1 MSWRRPQSAEA
12 AFSVPVD
19 PDVGTDDATLVAAAR
34 ADRQAFL
41 ALYDRYLPSV
51 HRYCYLKLGDRESAE
66 DATSEVF
73 LKALAGLAG
82 YRASGSG
89 AFAGWLFRI
98 ARNTVIDQQRTRQ
111 HAVLTDEAAA
121 QLVDPD
127 ALPDELAITRSDLGR
142 LYAALDRLSEDKR
155 AVLELQLAGLT
166 TSEVAATLRRSQGAV
181 RVLRFRAQHQLR
193 TLLDVSALELQPH
206 RGGHP

>member
-1 MSWRRPQSAEA
+1 M
-12 AFSVPVD
+12 
-19 PDVGTDDATLVAAAR
+19 DDATLVAAAR
-34 ADRQAFL
+34 VDRQAFL

-73 LKALAGLAG
+73 LKALTGLAG

-98 ARNTVIDQQRTRQ
+98 ARNTVIDQVRSRK
-111 HAVLTDEAAA
+111 HAAVLTDEEAA

-127 ALPDELAITRSDLGR
+127 VLPEELAVTRSDLRR
-142 LYAALDRLSEDKR
+142 LHAALDHLSSDQR
-155 AVLELQLAGLT
+155 AVLEWQLAGLT

-181 RVLRFRAQHQLR
+181 RVLRFRAQQQLR
-193 TLLDVSALELQPH
+193 SLLDVSDLELQSH